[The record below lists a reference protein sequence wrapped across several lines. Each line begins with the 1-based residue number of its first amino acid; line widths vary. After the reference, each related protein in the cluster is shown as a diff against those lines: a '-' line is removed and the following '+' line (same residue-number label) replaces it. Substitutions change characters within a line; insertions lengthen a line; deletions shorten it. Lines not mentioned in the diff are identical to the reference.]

1 VISTGHLAL
10 LGYRNLEGYDPI
22 FSRIFS
28 MANYNI
34 MGAGHWSFV
43 TMVLVR
49 KQLGM
54 YDNKGSCMC
63 IKAQESE
70 KNPQK

>member
-1 VISTGHLAL
+1 
-10 LGYRNLEGYDPI
+10 
-22 FSRIFS
+22 